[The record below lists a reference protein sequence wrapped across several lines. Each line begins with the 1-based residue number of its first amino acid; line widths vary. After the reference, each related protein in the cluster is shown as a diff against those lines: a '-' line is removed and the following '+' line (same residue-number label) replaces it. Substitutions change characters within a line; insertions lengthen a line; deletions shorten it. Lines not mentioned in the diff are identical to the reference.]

1 MLLKMIDWLD
11 VEIPFQHRPIE
22 QGRRIILSPDGEI
35 QFQSPILRSV
45 ENDFDSEGSYCASIA
60 VSSIDNDYVA
70 GHFYSYR
77 QTDKVYGISIKGNPT
92 KYLQGHNIF
101 GISCIRSLL
110 IATIKDIFPKLGF
123 SDFEQASIISSIKN
137 WRFAVTRIDITKMFN
152 LGSDAAVNEYLQMLP
167 RTVKARGDRTDF
179 VKNTFYI
186 GRNSGLWAFKFYN
199 KFKEINS
206 VSKKHKLPDFLP
218 EQLKDF
224 VCGQLRAELVLRKKM
239 LDRLNLTKQP
249 QHLQTEIDNLFNAFA
264 GKMEMK
270 NQTINSIDYSELSCV
285 YLKTIKLWKDGK
297 HLKSELPHNTF
308 YRHRRKLLELGIDI
322 AKPPIALDERIAI
335 VKPLKVL
342 APKEITQ
349 IPQEFVPYQ
358 VKLAV

>member
-1 MLLKMIDWLD
+1 MIDWLD
-11 VEIPFQHRPIE
+11 VEIAFQHRPIQ
-22 QGRRIILSPDGEI
+22 QGRRIILSPDGDI

-45 ENDFDSEGSYCASIA
+45 ENDFDSEGSYSSSIA
-60 VSSIDNDYVA
+60 VSSIENDYLA
-70 GHFYSYR
+70 DFFKGYR
-77 QTDKVYGISIKGNPT
+77 QDGNKAYGLSIKGNPT

-101 GISCIRSLL
+101 GIDCIRTLL
-110 IATIKDIFPKLGF
+110 IRTIKDIFPKLGF
-123 SDFEQASIISSIKN
+123 SEFEQHLVINSIHN

-186 GRNSGLWAFKFYN
+186 GRNSGLWSFKFYN
-199 KFKEINS
+199 KFKEIS
-206 VSKKHKLPDFLP
+206 SASKKHKLPDFLP
-218 EQLKDF
+218 ETLKDF
-224 VCGQLRAELVLRKKM
+224 VRGQLRAELVLRKKA
-239 LDRLNLTKQP
+239 LNRLNMTYSP
-249 QHLQTEIDNLFNAFA
+249 QILQAEINNLFNAYA
-264 GKMEMK
+264 ERMEMK
-270 NQTINSIDYSELSCV
+270 NQTISDIDMSNLSAA
-285 YLKTIKLWKDGK
+285 YLGTIMLWKQGK
-297 HLKSELPHNTF
+297 HMKSVLTHDTY

-349 IPQEFVPYQ
+349 IPVEFVPYQ